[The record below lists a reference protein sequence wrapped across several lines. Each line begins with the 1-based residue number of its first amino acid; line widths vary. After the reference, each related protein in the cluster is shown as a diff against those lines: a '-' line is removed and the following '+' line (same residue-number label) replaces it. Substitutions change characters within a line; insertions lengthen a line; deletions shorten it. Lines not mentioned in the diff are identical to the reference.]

1 MPKEQPDG
9 NVDIRVNFQVA
20 KSVNP
25 LLAQD
30 LEKFRLGRSRHAR
43 LMALATVG
51 LLTEKAMLNGG
62 QQGSVEPGPQVVA
75 GIDGAYKPRLSADEL
90 SDIG

>member
-9 NVDIRVNFQVA
+9 DVEIRANFQVA

-51 LLTEKAMLNGG
+51 LLMEKAMLNGG
-62 QQGSVEPGPQVVA
+62 QNVAAESGPPDA
-75 GIDGAYKPRLSADEL
+75 TGIARAYKPRLSADEL